1 MKTHRLLI
9 VPLSIFSSTSF
20 INAYPNQINL
30 ENNTGYK
37 ISFVADFPRLT
48 PKTTAEYWGSVG
60 DRVETVLPYKIA
72 QIQETDKNKMYAIIK
87 ASPVDWEFHPGV
99 TGQRRPVW
107 HTFTFDEKHTGPIYL
122 IYSDEGFSEMT
133 QQQWQKRQSRQ
144 VSHWNER

>member
-1 MKTHRLLI
+1 MKTYKLLI
-9 VPLSIFSSTSF
+9 VLNILSSAGVLT
-20 INAYPNQINL
+20 AYPNQIHI

-60 DRVETVLPYKIA
+60 DRVETVLPYTIA
-72 QIQETDKNKMYAIIK
+72 LIQEADKNKMYAIIK
-87 ASPVDWEFHPGV
+87 ASPVDWEFHPRM

-122 IYSDEGFSEMT
+122 IYSDEGFAEVT
-133 QQQWQKRQSRQ
+133 QKEWEKAKIRASK
-144 VSHWNER
+144 SLE